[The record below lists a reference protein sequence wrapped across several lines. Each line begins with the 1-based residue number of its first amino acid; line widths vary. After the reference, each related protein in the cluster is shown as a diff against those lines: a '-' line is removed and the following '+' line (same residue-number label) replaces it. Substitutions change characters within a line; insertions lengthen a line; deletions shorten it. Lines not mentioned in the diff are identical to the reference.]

1 MGRSKK
7 PIKVNL
13 KKLVDKVNKNPL
25 NKNLGVKMIDT
36 DVKDIND
43 SFEIQEK
50 TKLKNTNYGPAVVYQ
65 DNEKTAPAR
74 VRQQMPTGCDGTA
87 YYGEEVIDEKVMTKK
102 DIKKRDE
109 IADAIST
116 KDMKDR
122 YGDNNVKYAIGT
134 KIVMDKKK
142 KKKKEEMKEELDEK
156 DNPFVKKLVKNLKKG
171 S

>member
-25 NKNLGVKMIDT
+25 NKNLGVKLIDT

-65 DNEKTAPAR
+65 DNEKKGMKTMFGKRYPNC
-74 VRQQMPTGCDGTA
+74 V
-87 YYGEEVIDEKVMTKK
+87 KK
-102 DIKKRDE
+102 
-109 IADAIST
+109 S
-116 KDMKDR
+116 
-122 YGDNNVKYAIGT
+122 
-134 KIVMDKKK
+134 KKK
-142 KKKKEEMKEELDEK
+142 K
-156 DNPFVKKLVKNLKKG
+156 
-171 S
+171 